1 MSDHRQRQRQ
11 RQRQIEEQPARYQHQ
26 HGADRDDEVLPD
38 DRGGPARQMLRI
50 GQLLHVFRQE
60 GDIGGLKGDLRAG
73 RAHGDADIGAGKS
86 GRVID
91 TVADEGHGAA
101 TRQFPHMTHLV
112 LRQHFGM
119 NLVGSKAEQRADPQ
133 GHRPAVPGHHDDAA
147 HAAGPQ
153 RGERRGRARPRL
165 VRHADGA
172 ENGRSTSQID
182 DGLGAVGQ
190 FPKPGVVDGRPHVP
204 NEMKIAGPEDT
215 KRIRPDDPCAW
226 ARADIH
232 DMRRRDATCSRLPA
246 YGRRDMMLGMGF
258 EPGEQR
264 QEAAFVR
271 VQRDDPRH
279 GRPTVGEGAGL
290 VEGEDIDGGQCF
302 ERAAESADRIAAGTD
317 MTIAQGLAATS
328 SVAAR

>member
-1 MSDHRQRQRQ
+1 
-11 RQRQIEEQPARYQHQ
+11 
-26 HGADRDDEVLPD
+26 
-38 DRGGPARQMLRI
+38 
-50 GQLLHVFRQE
+50 
-60 GDIGGLKGDLRAG
+60 
-73 RAHGDADIGAGKS
+73 
-86 GRVID
+86 
-91 TVADEGHGAA
+91 
-101 TRQFPHMTHLV
+101 
-112 LRQHFGM
+112 
-119 NLVGSKAEQRADPQ
+119 
-133 GHRPAVPGHHDDAA
+133 
-147 HAAGPQ
+147 
-153 RGERRGRARPRL
+153 
-165 VRHADGA
+165 
-172 ENGRSTSQID
+172 
-182 DGLGAVGQ
+182 
-190 FPKPGVVDGRPHVP
+190 
-204 NEMKIAGPEDT
+204 MKIAGPEDT

-279 GRPTVGEGAGL
+279 GRPAVGEGAGL